1 MNSAMSISLEPPGPG
16 KRRAGNH
23 DFNLNPFGLFK
34 RKDGDCVAIG
44 AINVNL
50 WQKLCMSM
58 GREDLA
64 NDPKYLTNDLRCLNR
79 DNLTQIIEDWL
90 DSFETVDKACRVL
103 DSFGVP
109 NSKVYS
115 QQDILKDRHA
125 WECGWLRKVPLPESM
140 KGPSEEIVLAVGIA
154 DYSGFKPEYKSAP
167 DLGQHTEEI
176 LRDYGLSDDEIH
188 SCIDSWNKSN
198 KL

>member
-1 MNSAMSISLEPPGPG
+1 M
-16 KRRAGNH
+16 
-23 DFNLNPFGLFK
+23 
-34 RKDGDCVAIG
+34 
-44 AINVNL
+44 
-50 WQKLCMSM
+50 
-58 GREDLA
+58 
-64 NDPKYLTNDLRCLNR
+64 
-79 DNLTQIIEDWL
+79 
-90 DSFETVDKACRVL
+90 L

-140 KGPSEEIVLAVGIA
+140 KGPSEEIVLAWVLRIIRA
-154 DYSGFKPEYKSAP
+154 SSQEYKSAP